1 LKHRKTQIVE
11 IVSMLMQFLAVKI
24 SEIDENYLSEQLLAQ
39 KISIIF
45 SISLLSFYTTI
56 ALQALILGLDIISL

>member
-1 LKHRKTQIVE
+1 
-11 IVSMLMQFLAVKI
+11 MLMQFLAVKI

-39 KISIIF
+39 KISTIF